1 MRATTR
7 LTKETLIKR
16 YHTLASKQGMN
27 DEERKA
33 FLSAWGAE
41 SSKDLTVDQLEHV
54 CRALANS
61 YFEQTADKW
70 RKRVM
75 ASIFGWFKLI
85 NNKVDAE
92 YVKGVA
98 CRASGYDKF
107 NDIPKEKLI
116 SIYNTFTHKSK
127 VFAQV
132 GKIEEEEFNN
142 IKHLN

>member
-7 LTKETLIKR
+7 ITKETLIKR
-16 YHTLASKQGMN
+16 YHTLASRQGIN

-41 SSKDLTVDQLEHV
+41 SSKDLTVDQLNEV
-54 CRALANS
+54 CRALARN
-61 YFEQTADKW
+61 YFEKTADKW
-70 RKRVM
+70 RKRVL

-85 NNKVDAE
+85 NVNVDSE
-92 YVKGVA
+92 YVKAVA

-132 GKIEEEEFNN
+132 GKIEGEELDN